1 MPSGVTVGMESGTFK
16 AKGPLGEL
24 TVAVPSD
31 MKVEIEGSTVE
42 VVRSGETKENRS
54 MHGLTRSLLN
64 AAVVGVSSGYSK
76 KLEITGVGYRAEL
89 KGTDLVLHLGYSH
102 PITVHPPA
110 GISFEVAEPT
120 KLMVKGADKQAVG
133 QVAAEIRGYRPP
145 EPYKGKGVKYEN
157 EVIRRKAGKTA
168 AG

>member
-1 MPSGVTVGMESGTFK
+1 MESGTFK

-24 TVAVPSD
+24 VVDVPGD
-31 MKVEIEGSTVE
+31 MKVKIEDGKVE
-42 VVRSGETKENRS
+42 VVRPGESKDQRS
-54 MHGLTRSLLN
+54 MHGLTRSRLN

-89 KGTDLVLHLGYSH
+89 KGGDLVLHLGYSH

-110 GISFEVAEPT
+110 GVSFEVAEPT
-120 KLMVKGADKQAVG
+120 KLTVKGADKQAVG
-133 QVAAEIRGYRPP
+133 QVAADIRGYRPP